1 MGLDGKI
8 IDEFRL
14 AIEKDYVRQFWIGA
28 KRGKVIMNKLK
39 FTIILCTI
47 VVIGSGLYSCYN
59 YTPFIPKW
67 MGSGVAGGYGKI
79 TWVSR
84 KEIKDEDKKN
94 KKQIKAVKKIVD
106 NAKNELEKFY
116 GTKVNK
122 FFLVNSN
129 DFIVNVND
137 SYNYIDDNYD
147 NAYFFV
153 YLEKY
158 PNLRIYTRYQENL
171 DIGYAN
177 SGQLRFEGDY

>member
-1 MGLDGKI
+1 
-8 IDEFRL
+8 
-14 AIEKDYVRQFWIGA
+14 
-28 KRGKVIMNKLK
+28 
-39 FTIILCTI
+39 
-47 VVIGSGLYSCYN
+47 
-59 YTPFIPKW
+59 
-67 MGSGVAGGYGKI
+67 
-79 TWVSR
+79 
-84 KEIKDEDKKN
+84 
-94 KKQIKAVKKIVD
+94 
-106 NAKNELEKFY
+106 LEKFY